1 VVNATGIGPVLRKAR
16 LVRGKSIE
24 EASRETR
31 IRAEYLQALER
42 ERFENL
48 LGDVYVR
55 GFLRSYSSYLG
66 LDSDKVVSIYSD
78 HFGPPARSRPPPP
91 PTSPSGFPDHRNRD
105 EPRGFLRL
113 RMPRLRGRR
122 LSWSVLLALTV
133 IVGAVLVGTGVFSR
147 SHTAPPVASGAPGAV
162 VPAADAGAAVTV
174 AVEASADVHLT
185 ITADGRV
192 AFDRVL
198 RAGEG
203 ESFQADDTLTV
214 ALDRGGSARL
224 TVNGRD
230 LGSPGSAT
238 APYQATFGPN
248 DFGSRPSPG
257 PSVG

>member
-1 VVNATGIGPVLRKAR
+1 MVNATGIGPVLRKAR

-78 HFGPPARSRPPPP
+78 HFGPPTQPRPPPP
-91 PTSPSGFPDHRNRD
+91 PTPPSGIPDHRFRD
-105 EPRGFLRL
+105 EGRRRF

-122 LSWSVLLALTV
+122 LNWSVLLAVAV
-133 IVGAVLVGTGVFSR
+133 IVVAVLVTTGVFSR
-147 SHTAPPVASGAPGAV
+147 SHTAPPAASEAPGAA
-162 VPAADAGAAVTV
+162 VPAAGLGPAVTV
-174 AVEASADVHLT
+174 AVEASVDVHLT

-192 AFDRVL
+192 AFNRIL

-203 ESFQADDTLTV
+203 DSFQADTTLKV
-214 ALDRGGSARL
+214 VLDRGASARL
-224 TVNGRD
+224 TVNGHD
-230 LGSPGSAT
+230 LGSPGSPT
-238 APYQATFGPN
+238 ESYEATFGPN
-248 DFGSRPSPG
+248 DYGSQPSPG

>member
-78 HFGPPARSRPPPP
+78 HFGPPLQPRPPPP
-91 PTSPSGFPDHRNRD
+91 PTPPSGIPDHRSHEAR
-105 EPRGFLRL
+105 RGVLRL
-113 RMPRLRGRR
+113 PRLRLRGRR
-122 LSWSVLLALTV
+122 LSWSVLIAVAVL
-133 IVGAVLVGTGVFSR
+133 VGAVLVGTGVFSR
-147 SHTAPPVASGAPGAV
+147 SHTAPPVASAVPGGALPVANG
-162 VPAADAGAAVTV
+162 DANVTV
-174 AVEASADVHLT
+174 AVEASVDVHLT
-185 ITADGRV
+185 ITTDGRV

-203 ESFQADDTLTV
+203 ESFQADSTLV
-214 ALDRGGSARL
+214 VKLDRGASARL
-224 TVNGRD
+224 TVNGHD
-230 LGSPGSAT
+230 LGTPGSPT
-238 APYQATFGPN
+238 HPYEETFGPK
-248 DFGSRPSPG
+248 DYGSQPSAA